1 MGIHREKLQSE
12 NAKKFSK
19 TLDAYNTSLE
29 SFIKL
34 HNLWTEMT
42 VEERGE
48 CIDNL
53 LWQSEER

>member
-1 MGIHREKLQSE
+1 MGIHREKLQSD

-19 TLDAYNTSLE
+19 TLDAYNASLE

-34 HNLWTEMT
+34 YNLWIEMT
-42 VEERGE
+42 VEEREE

-53 LWQSEER
+53 LWQSE